1 MSTTMSDTAATTECP
16 DWCDTKADH
25 EDGFDGP
32 HTWPTIPALDGIEE
46 DMDDDGNS
54 SALISVHDGTIFL
67 SAPCLTMTPEQARA
81 AGLGL
86 LTVAAWADGHAAAV
100 EAVFDAGRE
109 YQRRVTARKG
119 KAAEVIDNA

>member
-86 LTVAAWADGHAAAV
+86 LTVAAWAA
-100 EAVFDAGRE
+100 
-109 YQRRVTARKG
+109 TATLPR
-119 KAAEVIDNA
+119 

>member
-1 MSTTMSDTAATTECP
+1 MSITMSDNTIACP
-16 DWCDTKADH
+16 DWCDTKPDH

-32 HTWPTIPALDGIEE
+32 HTWPTIPALDGIE
-46 DMDDDGNS
+46 DDKDDDGNS

-86 LTVAAWADGHAAAV
+86 LTVAEWAGDQSCPV
-100 EAVFDAGRE
+100 EALFDAGRE
-109 YQRRVTARKG
+109 YQRRVTARK
-119 KAAEVIDNA
+119 AVIDNA

>member
-1 MSTTMSDTAATTECP
+1 MSITMSDNTTACP
-16 DWCDTKADH
+16 DWCDTKPDH

-32 HTWPTIPALDGIEE
+32 HTWPTIPALDGIE
-46 DMDDDGNS
+46 DDKDDDGNS

-86 LTVAAWADGHAAAV
+86 LAAASW
-100 EAVFDAGRE
+100 AKD
-109 YQRRVTARKG
+109 RVTARK
-119 KAAEVIDNA
+119 AVIDNA